1 MHSMLDPD
9 IGGSMT
15 EAIMRS
21 SERLNCKCCNIGK
34 KQLKAKVN
42 LDGGNIDQTINPRF
56 ENMTIIL
63 EISKYFGKDINIV
76 ITYELFKKINQQLT
90 DVKKDGKKGY
100 DTLEIRRMFIVA
112 LQNLKY
118 MGYIS
123 PSRLNT
129 FLFKKNYYG
138 KPIAAEKLLSQQEK
152 ERLEGLENQ
161 ENIKALFNAKKADES
176 VPKPIAGVHKR
187 KK

>member
-1 MHSMLDPD
+1 MLDPD

-21 SERLNCKCCNIGK
+21 SERLNCKCCNVGK
-34 KQLKAKVN
+34 KHLKAKVN
-42 LDGGNIDQTINPRF
+42 LDGDNIDQTINPRL

-76 ITYELFKKINQQLT
+76 ITYELFKKITQQIT
-90 DVKKDGKKGY
+90 DVRKEGKKGY
-100 DTLEIRRMFIVA
+100 EVKEIRRMFLVA

-138 KPIAAEKLLSQQEK
+138 KPIAAEKLLSQQDK
-152 ERLEGLENQ
+152 ERLEGIENQ
-161 ENIKALFNAKKADES
+161 ENIKALFNAKRADDS
-176 VPKPIAGVHKR
+176 VPTPSAGAQKR